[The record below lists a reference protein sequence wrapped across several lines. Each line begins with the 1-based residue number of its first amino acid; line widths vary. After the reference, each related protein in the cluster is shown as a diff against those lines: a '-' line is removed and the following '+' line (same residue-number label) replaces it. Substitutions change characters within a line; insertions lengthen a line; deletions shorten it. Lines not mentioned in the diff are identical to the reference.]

1 MISKITTL
9 LVLTIIG
16 LTIHFGQHSY
26 HYDKRLYYDCFDSK
40 TKNKFLPISN
50 YKYKKLIETKSTVNL
65 VCKKSYYTRF
75 YIDTIRKK

>member
-1 MISKITTL
+1 MIDKIIITL
-9 LVLTIIG
+9 ILTIIG
-16 LTIHFGQHSY
+16 STIYFGQRNY
-26 HYDKRLYYDCFDSK
+26 YYEKKIYYDCFDPV

-65 VCKKSYYTRF
+65 VCKKSHYTRF